1 MTGYERAVFTA
12 ALERYGKQAQV
23 DMVMEE
29 MAELQK
35 ELCKNLR
42 GKKNKAE
49 IAEEI
54 ADVSIML
61 DQMALL
67 FKCEKNVQVERQY
80 KVNRL
85 LERLGLSL

>member
-1 MTGYERAVFTA
+1 MTEYERAVFA
-12 ALERYGKQAQV
+12 WALEKYGKKSQIG
-23 DMVMEE
+23 MVMEE

-42 GKKNKAE
+42 GVKNKNE

-67 FKCEKNVQVERQY
+67 FKEEKDVGRWRRYKVDRLVERL
-80 KVNRL
+80 R
-85 LERLGLSL
+85 R

>member
-1 MTGYERAVFTA
+1 MTEYERAVFA
-12 ALERYGKQAQV
+12 GALEKFGKKAQI

-42 GKKNKAE
+42 GEKNKSD

-61 DQMALL
+61 DQMMIL
-67 FKCEKNVQVERQY
+67 FKAEKDVGRWRRF

-85 LERLGLSL
+85 MAHLE